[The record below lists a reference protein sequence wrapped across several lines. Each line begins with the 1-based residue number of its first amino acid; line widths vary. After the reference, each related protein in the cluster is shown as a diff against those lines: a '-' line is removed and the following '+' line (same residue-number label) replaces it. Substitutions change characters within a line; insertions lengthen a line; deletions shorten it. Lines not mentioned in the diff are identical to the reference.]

1 MDDIMSDDAVNRYVI
16 AFESTHA
23 AMASE
28 RALLGIRAVMLPT
41 PRAISAGCG
50 MALKFEAGDAD
61 EAREKASLA
70 KEAHGLATLYAQID
84 DDFYAELEKL

>member
-1 MDDIMSDDAVNRYVI
+1 
-16 AFESTHA
+16 
-23 AMASE
+23 
-28 RALLGIRAVMLPT
+28 
-41 PRAISAGCG
+41 